1 MEKGSSMKVI
11 VAGGRDFGDQK
22 RFDFE
27 MNRIWKNECFSGP
40 CLEIVSGGATGA
52 DSMGEEWA
60 KKNGCP
66 VKLFPADWNT
76 HGTAAGPIRNKQM
89 AEYADGLIAFWDRK
103 SKGTKNMIDTAISH
117 GLPVVVI
124 EYE

>member
-1 MEKGSSMKVI
+1 
-11 VAGGRDFGDQK
+11 
-22 RFDFE
+22 
-27 MNRIWKNECFSGP
+27 
-40 CLEIVSGGATGA
+40 
-52 DSMGEEWA
+52 MGEEWA